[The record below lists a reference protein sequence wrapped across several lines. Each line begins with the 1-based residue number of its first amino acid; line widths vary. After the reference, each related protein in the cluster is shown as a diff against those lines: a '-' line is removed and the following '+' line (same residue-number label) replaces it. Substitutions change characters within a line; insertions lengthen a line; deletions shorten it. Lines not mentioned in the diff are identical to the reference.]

1 MDLPQSLRDRFP
13 PSPTA
18 LLDLARLH
26 VDEAMLWQIA
36 NTDYGCHADEA
47 FVDLSVIRDRGVIPT
62 PISFSLSEV
71 LCLARWHEPDGWNL
85 TPDRVFLSST
95 QGHFIRFFACA
106 AILRAKADLLEFRS
120 DDFDADFALCLHSA
134 GELGEE
140 FNTAFGSWLTWL
152 LQRYQFPD
160 VNEIRQQFM
169 ATPPDSREA
178 KLKEINE
185 WFQSATLGCNH
196 PQLAALA
203 LLTISLRMKSPTM
216 TELDLDQ
223 VATWVVQLEQLQ
235 RDQSGPRS
243 PDNPEPAP
251 FSVQQG
257 FWTPIAVELQEKA
270 ISIVNPTLRENIE
283 LCISLIEP
291 GG

>member
-1 MDLPQSLRDRFP
+1 MHVDD
-13 PSPTA
+13 A
-18 LLDLARLH
+18 LLWAIAR
-26 VDEAMLWQIA
+26 A
-36 NTDYGCHADEA
+36 DYCYGADEA
-47 FVDLSVIRDRGVIPT
+47 FIDLRVIRDRGVIPS
-62 PISFSLSEV
+62 PNSFQLSAV
-71 LCLARWHEPDGWNL
+71 LCLSRWHDPKTWNR
-85 TPDRVFLSST
+85 PNDSADLSVT

-178 KLKEINE
+178 KRKEINE
-185 WFQSATLGCNH
+185 WFQSATLGCNY

-223 VATWVVQLEQLQ
+223 VATWVVQLEKFQ